1 MTDRLITIKAFGN
14 KRTQYNAPSQSAISN
29 VNKIPL
35 TPFRAAMNAGD
46 EAGSV
51 NSGVLSHLYAPS
63 QANGIGNMSKHFNPG
78 GNSTGESA
86 YTGNQ
91 KFVYDGSDYTRF
103 KKLQAFNRERGAAT
117 AVFAAAAS
125 ITNIECLTTS
135 SAVNVISS
143 GGNKYRFNGDTTYVE
158 NKYYGLGAGTFT
170 FTGVPSGHPIAILNA
185 GKTSLISYTGDNA
198 NKSSKTVS
206 GTTSD
211 GTYDFY
217 HGDVTVT
224 VSGDF
229 GSVSVY
235 CVQHG
240 YMGGENLLRYSSTCS
255 V

>member
-1 MTDRLITIKAFGN
+1 MYYASDG
-14 KRTQYNAPSQSAISN
+14 SA
-29 VNKIPL
+29 
-35 TPFRAAMNAGD
+35 NAG
-46 EAGSV
+46 GTI
-51 NSGVLSHLYAPS
+51 N
-63 QANGIGNMSKHFNPG
+63 IF
-78 GNSTGESA
+78 NST
-86 YTGNQ
+86 
-91 KFVYDGSDYTRF
+91 
-103 KKLQAFNRERGAAT
+103 
-117 AVFAAAAS
+117 
-125 ITNIECLTTS
+125 TNNTTTPTIECLTTS

-143 GGNKYRFNGDTTYVE
+143 GGNKYRFNGDSTYVA

-235 CVQHG
+235 CFLHD